1 MIKQAPMGPNL
12 FKKSPM
18 PQDNLGLEMLL
29 STYIFLTPYN
39 SRVNSTMWPMCYLV
53 LQLQSH
59 A

>member
-1 MIKQAPMGPNL
+1 MGQNL

-18 PQDNLGLEMLL
+18 PKDSLGLKMLL

-39 SRVNSTMWPMCYLV
+39 SRVNSTMWQMCYLV
-53 LQLQSH
+53 LQLQPH